1 MAQLNNLIVT
11 GSSRFLNKIN
21 GACTDGTT
29 GTTKYMRQDGTW
41 QVPPN
46 DQFTL
51 AVSGTQQIA
60 LSKNGTAQNTITV
73 PYATSAGSAAPTSH
87 THGNIQNGGTLQTN
101 DITIAKGD
109 KLVVTDSSDSA
120 KVARTS
126 ISFDAST
133 TTKCLTQKGTW
144 ESFTNNAGT
153 ITGSGTSGY
162 IAKWNGGSSI
172 TNGPAF
178 GTATTTFL
186 RNDGSWVAPTGAV
199 ASVAGKTGTVTLSA
213 SDVGALA
220 STTKYAGS
228 ASVGGPAS
236 EVALNSFG
244 TLFTG
249 NILATNNS
257 TTDNKVYHGSDF
269 SLASVTNAGGD
280 QGQTDLCI
288 GDSIHTG
295 HIQLNTGPESTPDT
309 NRVVVIHPPT
319 PASIT
324 QQGMVELTLPS
335 TTGTLINSNYSLAGG
350 ESFGGPAIA
359 AAKLKNDVTVGA
371 SNNPVYF
378 YRGLP
383 VAGKYSFD
391 SGNIASKG
399 TTTITGIQRG
409 LIIIS
414 RGSAGAGVYFIDHWY
429 GVATAVN
436 NANFTVT
443 CSNGT
448 ATLKNNH
455 ASLQATYFA
464 IYYKQ

>member
-11 GSSRFLNKIN
+11 GSSRFLNTIN
-21 GACTDGTT
+21 GNAETAEKVNHDLTIQINSGSTEGTNKFT
-29 GTTKYMRQDGTW
+29 FNGSSTKT
-41 QVPPN
+41 VN
-46 DQFTL
+46 
-51 AVSGTQQIA
+51 I
-60 LSKNGTAQNTITV
+60 TASNV
-73 PYATSAGSAAPTSH
+73 GAATSSH
-87 THGNIQNGGTLQTN
+87 THGNIQSSGTLQTD
-101 DITIAKGD
+101 DITIASGD
-109 KLVVTDSSDSA
+109 KLVVTDSSNSA

-126 ISFDAST
+126 VSFDGST
-133 TTKCLTQKGTW
+133 ATKCLTQKGTW

-220 STTKYAGS
+220 STTKYAKS

-244 TLFTG
+244 SLFTG
-249 NILATNNS
+249 NILVTNNN
-257 TTDNKVYHGSDF
+257 TTDNKVYNGSDF
-269 SLASVTNAGGD
+269 SLASSTSADSN
-280 QGQTDLCI
+280 QGRTDLYI
-288 GDSIHTG
+288 GNSLHSG
-295 HIQLNTGPESTPDT
+295 HIVLNTGPDSFTSGLDRE
-309 NRVVVIHPPT
+309 VVIHPPMT
-319 PASIT
+319 GAITEPAMI
-324 QQGMVELTLPS
+324 ELTLPS
-335 TTGTLINSNYSLAGG
+335 TSGTLLNNNYSLAAG
-350 ESFGGPAIA
+350 ESFGGAAVA
-359 AAKLKNDVTVGA
+359 AAKLKNDVTVGT
-371 SNNPVYF
+371 SYNPVYF
-378 YRGLP
+378 YQGLP

-391 SGNIASKG
+391 SGNIAAKG

-414 RGSAGAGVYFIDHWY
+414 RGTAGAGVYFIDHWY